1 MDCILAIEAVKMSKT
16 NGKPVHSCLLSEL
29 HVGHHGQVIEING
42 DPELRRRLLEMGL
55 CTGVSVQAVR
65 RAPLGD
71 PIEFLVRGYH
81 LSLRDEQARHV
92 RVTIE

>member
-1 MDCILAIEAVKMSKT
+1 MSNTKEMP
-16 NGKPVHSCLLSEL
+16 GRSCLLSEL
-29 HVGHHGQVIEING
+29 HVGHRGQITEISG

-55 CTGVSVQAVR
+55 CTGVSVEAIR

-92 RVTIE
+92 RVAVE

>member
-1 MDCILAIEAVKMSKT
+1 MSKKI
-16 NGKPVHSCLLSEL
+16 GQPGRSCLLNEL
-29 HVGHHGQVIEING
+29 LDGHRGQVIEVSG

-55 CTGVSVQAVR
+55 CTGVSVEAVR
-65 RAPLGD
+65 RAPMGD

-92 RVTIE
+92 RVALE